1 MPARLAVVV
10 DTFPRWSERFIA
22 RECRELLRRG
32 ADLTLFALR
41 RGALPFGAD
50 PEFEPLLP
58 RLRVLPTSLSA
69 AMTGLTGLL
78 RKRRTEALIAVRE
91 ELGLAGVARTARAMQ
106 LAAWLREGQFTHIH
120 AHFANWPSTLA
131 WLAACEAGVPFTFS
145 VHARDLFL
153 EVQLLGEKARD
164 ALAIFACHARAR
176 ERLAEIP
183 SAKSRAVLMYH
194 GLPLEDFPFR
204 EPDGSHGPSQMASGE
219 LLVAGR
225 FVAKKGLSDLLAAL
239 DTPALKARPLRVAFV
254 GDGPERAA
262 LERRI
267 AKRGLADRARIV
279 PPESAR
285 ALRERLLAA
294 ALLVVPYREAPDGD
308 RDGLPNVVLEAF
320 ALGVPVVGTDAGG
333 LPEILR
339 PETGYVARAG
349 DPESLAREISACL
362 DDPASA
368 ARKVRAARRHAE
380 AHHDIRRTIE
390 PLWKLLG

>member
-32 ADLTLFALR
+32 ADVTLFALR
-41 RGALPFGAD
+41 KGALPFGAD

-58 RLRVLPTSLSA
+58 RLRILPASLSA

-78 RKRRTEALIAVRE
+78 RKGRTEALVAVRE
-91 ELGLAGVARTARAMQ
+91 ELGLAGVARTARAMR
-106 LAAWLREGQFTHIH
+106 LAAWLREGHFTHIH
-120 AHFANWPSTLA
+120 AHFANWPSTLT

-153 EVQLLGEKARD
+153 EAQLLAEKARD

-176 ERLAEIP
+176 ERLGEVP
-183 SAKSRAVLMYH
+183 SAKGKAVLMYH

-204 EPDGSHGPSQMASGE
+204 EPEGAGKGGARE

-239 DTPALKARPLRVAFV
+239 DTPVLKARPLRVTFI

-267 AKRGLADRARIV
+267 GKRGLADRARIV
-279 PPESAR
+279 PPEFAR

-333 LPEILR
+333 LPEILK

-349 DPESLAREISACL
+349 DPESLAREIAACL
-362 DDPASA
+362 DDPAGA
-368 ARKVRAARRHAE
+368 ARKVRAARRHVE